1 LRGNHTRINCDM
13 FEVINWDMGS
23 YYISC
28 DVSRKKDKLNF
39 KICVVYGAAYEEKKQ
54 EFLDELHGL
63 LTKK

>member
-1 LRGNHTRINCDM
+1 M